1 MQVCSNAVVSLRYR
15 MKNSQGDVLEDILQS
30 KPVEYLHGSGGILPA
45 LEADLIG
52 LQPGDK
58 KLVVIS
64 NATSFQLDASF
75 YFDVVIDD
83 VRVATEEEIKKGK
96 PAKEDMKEECGP
108 DCIC

>member
-1 MQVCSNAVVSLRYR
+1 MQICSNTVVSLRYR

-30 KPVEYLHGSGGILPA
+30 KPVEYLHGSGVILPA

-52 LQPGDK
+52 LRPGDR

-83 VRVATEEEIKKGK
+83 VRIATEYEIKKGK
-96 PAKEDMKEECGP
+96 PVKEEAKEECGP